1 MNLVDMH
8 CDTVSELMKK
18 GTGYTL
24 RDNDGCID
32 LKGLKDAGTIVQLF
46 ACYVDV
52 RSQSSKPVKSTITK
66 KDWEYAWEEVQHLL
80 SRLEQELNLIPDF
93 EIHQAKLFSDI
104 EECIKKGRIAA
115 IATVEEGGILNGKM
129 ERLSQLYQRGVRLIT
144 LTWNYKNC
152 LGYPNSRNTEIM
164 RKGLTNFGIEVVK
177 QMNQSG
183 MIVDVSHL
191 SDGGFWDCIRESK
204 APVVASHSNCRLL
217 CGHPRNLTDD
227 MLKALAEKG
236 GVAGLNF
243 YPFFIKED
251 GKASM
256 SDIACHAL
264 HMIMT
269 AGEDVV
275 SVGSDFDGFSFGNLT
290 SEDSGN
296 EYVFHVRDME
306 KLWYCM
312 KAQGIT
318 ERQLDKIWS
327 GNALRVMKE
336 IL

>member
-8 CDTVSELMKK
+8 CDTISELMEK
-18 GTGYTL
+18 GTEYTL
-24 RDNDGCID
+24 QNNNGCID

-46 ACYVDV
+46 ACYVNV
-52 RSQSSKPVKSTITK
+52 RSQSGKAVGSTITEE
-66 KDWEYAWEEVQHLL
+66 DWERAWEKMQRLL

-93 EIHQAKLFSDI
+93 EIHRAKRFSDI
-104 EECIKKGRIAA
+104 EKCIKKDRIAA
-115 IATVEEGGILNGKM
+115 VAAVEEGGILNGKI
-129 ERLSQLYQRGVRLIT
+129 ERLSQLYQKGVRLIT
-144 LTWNYKNC
+144 LTWNYENC
-152 LGYPNSRNTEIM
+152 LGHPNSRKADIM
-164 RKGLTNFGIEVVK
+164 RKGLTDFGIEVVK
-177 QMNQSG
+177 QMNQTG

-204 APVVASHSNCRLL
+204 APIVASHSNCRSL

-227 MLKALAEKG
+227 MLMALAEKG

-251 GKASM
+251 GKASI
-256 SDIACHAL
+256 SDIARHAL
-264 HMIMT
+264 HMIRT
-269 AGEDVV
+269 AGEEVV
-275 SVGSDFDGFSFGNLT
+275 SVGSDFDGFSYEDL
-290 SEDSGN
+290 SLEDSAD
-296 EYVFHVRDME
+296 EYIFHVRDME
-306 KLWYCM
+306 RLWHRM
-312 KAQGIT
+312 KEQGIT